1 MEKIYDIIIIGGG
14 TAGMTAA
21 IYGCRLGKRILIIE
35 KNFFGGQI
43 ISTSE
48 IENYPAFPSASGY
61 TFATELHSQI
71 QALDA
76 GQVTDEVTGLQKE
89 TTSGCWRVICK
100 KKLYSAKTVIIASG
114 TESRKLGLAG
124 EDKLLG
130 HGISHCATCDGALYK
145 NRTVAVVGGGNTALE
160 EALYLS
166 LLCKKVY
173 LIHRRSV
180 FTGDLSLQHR
190 IYDAD
195 NVQLLLNS
203 RITALHGKDRLQ
215 SIGLCACGQ
224 SNSKHSKENGN
235 ANSCRTANDDT
246 KRNNPAGASDNRHP
260 AENTSSSQLENAG
273 SNQLRNAISHSTET
287 LQIDALFVAIGQI
300 PQNQPFSDAVA
311 LDPHGYIIAGEDCH
325 TDAAGVFAAG
335 DCRTKSLRQL
345 VTAAADGAAAATEA
359 IKYLR

>member
-21 IYGCRLGKRILIIE
+21 IYGCRLGKRILIVE

-48 IENYPAFPSASGY
+48 IENYPAFSSASGY
-61 TFATELHSQI
+61 AFATELHSQI
-71 QALDA
+71 EALNA
-76 GQVTDEVTGLQKE
+76 EQVTDEVTSLQKE
-89 TTSGCWRVICK
+89 ATSGCWRVICK
-100 KKLYSAKTVIIASG
+100 KRLYSARAVIIASG
-114 TESRKLGLAG
+114 TESRKLGLVG

-190 IYDAD
+190 IYDTD
-195 NVQLLLNS
+195 NIQLLLNS
-203 RITALHGKDRLQ
+203 RIVALHGKDRLQ
-215 SIGLCACGQ
+215 SVELCACGQ
-224 SNSKHSKENGN
+224 SSGKPSKENSN
-235 ANSCRTANDDT
+235 ADSGCTANNDT
-246 KRNNPAGASDNRHP
+246 KRNAAGASDNRLP
-260 AENTSSSQLENAG
+260 AENMSSRQLENTG
-273 SNQLRNAISHSTET
+273 SNQLGNAINHSTEK
-287 LQIDALFVAIGQI
+287 LEIDALFVAIGQI
-300 PQNQPFSDAVA
+300 PQNQPFADAVS
-311 LDPHGYIIAGEDCH
+311 LDPHGYIVAGENCH
-325 TDAAGVFAAG
+325 TNAPGVFAAG
-335 DCRTKSLRQL
+335 DCRTKDLRQL
-345 VTAAADGAAAATEA
+345 VTAASDGAVAATEA